1 MKNFNASTDR
11 VQFNQ
16 FNDYVMDRVTQLFS
30 MAFPNPVFDNPAESN
45 LDEDGTIC
53 ISGRI
58 RQDEHTVFVFNL
70 REYINPVDDF
80 IHVKKL
86 VHNHRVRSGKDELSY
101 IESKDI
107 SPETVKKIVDR
118 LNSEF

>member
-1 MKNFNASTDR
+1 MKNLNASTDR

-58 RQDEHTVFVFNL
+58 RQDENTVFVFNL

-80 IHVKKL
+80 IQVKKL
-86 VHNHRVRSGKDELSY
+86 VHNHPVRNDKNELSC

-107 SPETVKKIVDR
+107 SPEAVKKIVDR
-118 LNSEF
+118 LKEF